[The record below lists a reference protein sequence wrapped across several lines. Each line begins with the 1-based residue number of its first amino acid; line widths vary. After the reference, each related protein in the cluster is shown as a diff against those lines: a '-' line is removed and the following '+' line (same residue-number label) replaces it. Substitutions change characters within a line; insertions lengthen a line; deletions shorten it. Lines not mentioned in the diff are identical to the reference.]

1 MRKTASIF
9 LLIIFLFNIA
19 GYFGM
24 FSYLKQE
31 NYKSIFER
39 DVNALN
45 LVCLTIPKTEKIQWE
60 KENEIIYMG
69 KYYDVFSKSEDS
81 KNYFL
86 VCYSDSRD
94 NLLCEGFNKHIQS
107 QQNENASGK
116 NHGNSLV
123 KIIIQDFILHS
134 FVWKIQN
141 SIGERAS
148 SQISFSLPTGFT
160 SVFSPPPEFISG

>member
-1 MRKTASIF
+1 
-9 LLIIFLFNIA
+9 
-19 GYFGM
+19 M

-45 LVCLTIPKTEKIQWE
+45 LVCLTIPKTEKVQWE

-69 KYYDVFSKSEDS
+69 KYYDVFSQSEDS

-107 QQNENASGK
+107 RQNENASGK
-116 NHGNSLV
+116 NHGNSSV
-123 KIIIQDFILHS
+123 KIIIQDFVLHAYTFNFS
-134 FVWKIQN
+134 VSSGQT
-141 SIGERAS
+141 SI
-148 SQISFSLPTGFT
+148 SQISFSPASGIY
-160 SVFSPPPEFISG
+160 SVFSPPPEQS